1 MKRLLVLL
9 VTLVALVAGCAP
21 AQRVAEADPGP
32 GLPDGTSVQ
41 NIGDRSYLV
50 YKPPGVTAAAPLV
63 LVLHGL
69 SGTPQYTQSTFGWD
83 PIADANKFIVAYP
96 AGVGGS
102 WNTGAG
108 CCGQASADNVD
119 DIGFLTGVVRDISA
133 KTPVAQNRVYVAGMS
148 NGGLMA
154 YALACNTDTFAAIG
168 AVSATQVGACNP
180 PRPPSVIALHG
191 VNDFIVRYD
200 GGPGLGFGGGMPV
213 PAVDAFW
220 RQADG
225 CGPPATSDDGAM
237 TKSSASCGGG
247 RSVELVTITGGGQD
261 GHGWPPY
268 ASQMIWDFFAAH
280 PR

>member
-9 VTLVALVAGCAP
+9 VTFVAVVAGCAA
-21 AQRVAEADPGP
+21 AQRVAAADPGR
-32 GLPDGTSVQ
+32 GLPDGASVQ
-41 NIGDRSYLV
+41 NVGDRSYLV

-69 SGTPQYTQSTFGWD
+69 SGTAEYTESTFGWD
-83 PIADANKFIVAYP
+83 PIANANKFIVAYP
-96 AGVGGS
+96 TGIGGS

-108 CCGQASADNVD
+108 CCGQASADNID
-119 DIGFLTGVVRDISA
+119 DIGFLTSVVSDVSA
-133 KTPVAQNRVYVAGMS
+133 KIPIAHNRVYVTGMS

-191 VNDFIVRYD
+191 VNDFIIRYD
-200 GGPGLGFGGGMPV
+200 GGPGLGFAGGMPI
-213 PAVDAFW
+213 PGVDAFW
-220 RQADG
+220 RQANS
-225 CGPPATSDDGAM
+225 CGAPTTHNDGAVA
-237 TKSSASCGGG
+237 TSSASCTGS

-261 GHGWPPY
+261 GHVWPPY
-268 ASQMIWDFFAAH
+268 ASQLIWDFFAAH